1 MPYQRPQVE
10 DVPETPVV
18 VRAHRAY
25 KGLAREDPAEPEV
38 RKADPVKKEEEPE
51 AEEEEEEEPEDPFP
65 ALLQGRCFRRL

>member
-51 AEEEEEEEPEDPFP
+51 DPFP